1 MVASNK
7 FIALLIAL
15 VVSVSGCATSGNA
28 SLTNQASIDA
38 IQINKT
44 TKDDI
49 AKMFGA
55 PSGKATSSAGE
66 TWSYNYTSMKM
77 IPFFTQADIR
87 QLTVVFDKRGVVT
100 NYTTTKDGI

>member
-1 MVASNK
+1 MTALAISRASGVPAYN
-7 FIALLIAL
+7 
-15 VVSVSGCATSGNA
+15 
-28 SLTNQASIDA
+28 
-38 IQINKT
+38 
-44 TKDDI
+44 
-49 AKMFGA
+49 
-55 PSGKATSSAGE
+55 PGKATSSVGE